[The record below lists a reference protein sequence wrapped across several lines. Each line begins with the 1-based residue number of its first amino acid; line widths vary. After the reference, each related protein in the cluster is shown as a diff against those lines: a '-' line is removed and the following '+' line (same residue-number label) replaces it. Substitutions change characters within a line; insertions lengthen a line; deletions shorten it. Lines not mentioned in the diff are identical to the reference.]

1 MKKRF
6 KAELVDSIFVDEN
19 KVEHE
24 LTKEGVVFDAEKT
37 VSYAVADEDVV
48 DELVMLLNKMYD
60 LLVQAEHDLT
70 TANGLYASDKFE
82 LKEVFRLNYS
92 EILNNKR
99 V

>member
-1 MKKRF
+1 MERF

-24 LTKEGVVFDAEKT
+24 LTTEWVVFDTFKS
-37 VSYAVADEDVV
+37 VSYAVTDEDVA
-48 DELVMLLNKMYD
+48 DELAMLLNKMYD

-70 TANGLYASDKFE
+70 TVNGLYASDKFE

-92 EILNNKR
+92 EILNNIKR

>member
-1 MKKRF
+1 MKRF
-6 KAELVDSIFVDEN
+6 KAELVDSVFVDEN

-24 LTKEGVVFDAEKT
+24 LTKEWIVFDTFKS
-37 VSYAVADEDVV
+37 VSYAVADENVA
-48 DELVMLLNKMYD
+48 DELAMLLNKMYD

-70 TANGLYASDKFE
+70 TVNGLYASDKFE

-92 EILNNKR
+92 EILNNIKR